1 MTKEPLG
8 IWLGRKNKGQKLVCM
23 IEEGDSC
30 CMGKGKQKHRVGEA
44 VGPAGP
50 TSLVQP
56 GQVGVLMLHMAT
68 SGVL

>member
-1 MTKEPLG
+1 
-8 IWLGRKNKGQKLVCM
+8 
-23 IEEGDSC
+23 
-30 CMGKGKQKHRVGEA
+30 MGKGKQKHRVGEA